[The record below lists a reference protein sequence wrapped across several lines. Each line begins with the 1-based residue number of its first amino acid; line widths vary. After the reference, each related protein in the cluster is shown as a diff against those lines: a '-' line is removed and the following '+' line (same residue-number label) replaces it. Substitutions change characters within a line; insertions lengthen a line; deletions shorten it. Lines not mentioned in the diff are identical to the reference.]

1 MTEARTYSS
10 GASQSELRNH
20 NERLILTILQREGAM
35 AGSDLARLTGLSP
48 QTTSVI
54 LRKLEH
60 DALLARGETQKGR
73 VGKPSVPMGINP
85 EGLFSFGV
93 KIGRRSSEL
102 ALINFNGEIQ
112 DQRQLH
118 YPFPRPEEVFGFLA
132 QGLQELTNTLP
143 HGRQDR
149 IAGIGV
155 GMAFD
160 IWRWHQQI
168 GAPRAS
174 LESWRELD
182 LNAEMARI
190 SDLPVFSVNDATAAC
205 RAEHMLGGGKAW
217 RDYVYFYIGSFLG
230 GGIVLN
236 NSVYEGGRGN
246 AGALGPLPVTRP
258 DGPEGRLLDLASLT
272 ILEQDLGQ
280 NGQDPRALWD
290 QPGDWSEFEAQL
302 APWIEACAAGLARG
316 ALASC
321 AVIDFEAVVIDG
333 AFPEAVRRRVVE
345 RTRSILPSLDAR
357 GLILPEVAEGQ
368 IGADARVLGAATKPI
383 IAQYFLDNHAGLAA

>member
-1 MTEARTYSS
+1 MTDSRAYSS

-20 NERLILTILQREGAM
+20 NERLILTLLQREGAL

-60 DALLARGETQKGR
+60 DALLTRGEAQKGR

-93 KIGRRSSEL
+93 KIGRRSTEL
-102 ALINFNGEIQ
+102 ALIKFNGDIQ
-112 DQRQLH
+112 DQQKLH
-118 YPFPRPEEVFGFLA
+118 YPYPQPEEVFGFLEGGLAALTA
-132 QGLQELTNTLP
+132 QLP
-143 HGRQDR
+143 KAHQGR

-160 IWRWHQQI
+160 IWRWHQQV

-174 LESWRELD
+174 LEAWRELD
-182 LNAEMARI
+182 LNAEMEQI
-190 SDLPVFSVNDATAAC
+190 SELPVFGVNDATAAC

-217 RDYVYFYIGSFLG
+217 RDYVYFYIGSFVG

-246 AGALGPLPVTRP
+246 AGALGPLPVARP
-258 DGPEGRLLDLASLT
+258 EGPEERLLDLASLT
-272 ILEQDLGQ
+272 VLEEALGQ
-280 NGQDPRALWD
+280 DGQDPRALWD
-290 QPGDWSEFEAQL
+290 RPGDWAEFEAQL
-302 APWIEACAAGLARG
+302 DPWVEACAQGLARG

-333 AFPEAVRRRVVE
+333 AFPEPVRRRVVA
-345 RTRSILPSLDAR
+345 RTREILPTLDAR

-383 IAQYFLDNHAGLAA
+383 IAQYFLDSHAGLAA

>member
-143 HGRQDR
+143 HGHQGR

-190 SDLPVFSVNDATAAC
+190 SDLPVFAVNDATAAC

-246 AGALGPLPVTRP
+246 AGALGPLPVARP
-258 DGPEGRLLDLASLT
+258 DGPDGRLLDLASLT

-302 APWIEACAAGLARG
+302 APWIEACAEGLARG